1 MVISHKSSFVNTPKN
16 ICVAWLLTHKKA
28 TTMGKKAIKP
38 GHGHGHV
45 TNWVINMNQFY
56 FAAIQLNSVFI
67 REKKQGKSLPKG
79 QLHHKFTRNNI
90 HSHFFLCYTQKKKK
104 IQFQNVCPFS
114 SLSHQCPVC
123 VFRCASFN
131 IFVVN
136 QAIENSAMH
145 TV

>member
-56 FAAIQLNSVFI
+56 FAAFQLNGISFEKNKASHCQKASCIINSPEIISTAIFSVLHTE
-67 REKKQGKSLPKG
+67 RKKYNSKM
-79 QLHHKFTRNNI
+79 FV
-90 HSHFFLCYTQKKKK
+90 HSHHYL
-104 IQFQNVCPFS
+104 INVP
-114 SLSHQCPVC
+114 C

>member
-56 FAAIQLNSVFI
+56 VAAFQLNGVFI

-90 HSHFFLCYTQKKKK
+90 HSHFFLCYTQREKNTIPKCLS
-104 IQFQNVCPFS
+104 ILIIIS
-114 SLSHQCPVC
+114 SMSRVC
-123 VFRCASFN
+123 VSLC
-131 IFVVN
+131 I
-136 QAIENSAMH
+136 I
-145 TV
+145 